1 MTAMFLR
8 TLFGLLLF
16 TLCHA
21 LQAAAP
27 PAQPDTPVARLAVGN
42 RTVFVFRA
50 MLSGYSPQDRADAAE
65 KRLERALA
73 GNGPQQASTRSIN
86 EGTQVLLDG
95 SLLFLVTPGDIN
107 ALAGDTTEIVAHESA
122 TQLSKALL
130 ERREQRSLRYL
141 AQALALCALATAALV
156 LVVWLLA
163 ALRRQ
168 ARRRLEAVLA
178 RRLARVRVRNVRV
191 LDAEHLIHFSR
202 LAVDVLAWFLGLLAG
217 YVWLAFVL
225 ARIPFARN
233 WGERLQDFLLETV
246 TGVASSIAQAIPGL
260 LIVLIIAM
268 LARLATATLASV
280 FKRIESGELQ
290 FGWLDQDTA
299 VPTRRLATVV
309 IWLFAL
315 AMAYPYLPGSHSA
328 AFQGVTVLAGL
339 MLSIGASSIVGQ
351 GAAGLILMYTRA
363 LRKGDYV
370 SIGDVQGTV
379 VEPGIFDTRLR
390 TGMGVDVAMPNAWV
404 LANTIK
410 NYSRVVPGAFVLDT
424 TVTIGYD
431 TPWRQ
436 VHALLEE
443 AAGATEGI
451 AAEPKPYVVQ
461 SALSDFYIEY
471 KLVACSTLS
480 SPHTRASL
488 LSQLHQNVVDVFNR
502 YGVQIMSP
510 HFTQEPQQPQIVPP
524 GQWYPK
530 PSMVEREQSQH
541 KPSTL
546 ID

>member
-1 MTAMFLR
+1 MTAMLLR
-8 TLFGLLLF
+8 TLFALLLLA
-16 TLCHA
+16 LCQLGHA
-21 LQAAAP
+21 QQVATP
-27 PAQPDTPVARLAVGN
+27 PSQPETPVARLVVGN

-50 MLSGYSPQDRADAAE
+50 MLSGYSPRDRADAAE

-73 GNGPQQASTRSIN
+73 NNGPQQATIRSIN

-107 ALAGDTTEIVAHESA
+107 ALAGDTTDILAHESA
-122 TQLSKALL
+122 TQLGKALL

-141 AQALALCALATAALV
+141 AQALALCAVASAALA
-156 LVVWLLA
+156 LAVWLLA

-168 ARRRLEAVLA
+168 ARRRLEAVLG

-191 LDAEHLIHFSR
+191 LDAEHLVHFAR
-202 LAVDVLAWFLGLLAG
+202 LAVDVLAWLAGLLAA

-233 WGERLQDFLLETV
+233 WGERLQDFLLDTL
-246 TGVASSIAQAIPGL
+246 TGVAGSIAQAIPGL
-260 LIVLIIAM
+260 LIVGIIAM

-290 FGWLDQDTA
+290 FGWLEQDTA
-299 VPTRRLATVV
+299 VPTRRLASVV

-351 GAAGLILMYTRA
+351 GAAGLILMFTRA

-379 VEPGIFDTRLR
+379 VEPGVFDTRLR
-390 TGMGVDVAMPNAWV
+390 TGTGVDVAMPNAWI
-404 LANTIK
+404 LSNTIK

-436 VHALLEE
+436 VHAMLEE

-451 AAEPKPYVVQ
+451 AAEPRPYVVQ
-461 SALSDFYIEY
+461 AALSDFYIEY

-480 SPHTRASL
+480 SPHTRAVL

-502 YGVQIMSP
+502 HGVQIMSP
-510 HFTQEPQQPQIVPP
+510 HFTQEPQQPHIVPP

-530 PSMVEREQSQH
+530 PALAEREHSEA
-541 KPSTL
+541 
-546 ID
+546 